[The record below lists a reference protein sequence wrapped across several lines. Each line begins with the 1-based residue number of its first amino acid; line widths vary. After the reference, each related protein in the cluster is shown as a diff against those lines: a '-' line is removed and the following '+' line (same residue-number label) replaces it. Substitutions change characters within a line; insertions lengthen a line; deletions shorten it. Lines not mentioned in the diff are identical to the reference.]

1 LIGTTLSHYE
11 ITAKL
16 GEGGMGEV
24 WRATDTSLNR
34 EVAVKV
40 LPEEMAADPDRL
52 ERFKREAQ
60 AIAALNHP
68 NIVTIYSVEE
78 ADGVN
83 LLTMEL
89 IEGKSLDHLLPA
101 GGLELDRLFPL
112 AIQISDAL
120 AAAHE
125 KGIVHRDL
133 KPANVMVTGDGRVKV
148 LDFGLAKLAEQDE
161 AVGEDTQLMTQAGM
175 VLGTV
180 PYMSPEQVQAKPVDH
195 RSDIFS
201 LGILLYEMAT
211 GERPF
216 RGDHPAS
223 VISAVLKDQP
233 PLVTEV
239 KADLPN
245 HLGRIVRRCLEKD
258 PALRYQSAKN
268 LHHELET
275 LHDEVKSGRSTVRQA
290 LPSEQ
295 SARPAPRAGADRGPV
310 LKKLGLAIGAAAI
323 LAIAGFWALRSPS
336 GERPAPTSSAAASHP
351 IAVIGFENLS
361 DPDDSQQLGRM
372 LTSLITTDLAESG
385 GLEVASSAKV
395 LASLKT
401 ATGGSGRFDTALA
414 AEAAKL
420 AGAEVMLAGQLMS
433 DDERLLLTAE
443 LVNVATGN
451 TLGSIRQDA
460 ADRSELFELAGAIA
474 GEVREQ
480 LGVAG
485 GGSGEAI
492 DLARALTDSAEAYR
506 LYTTGE
512 QALHERRFEDAVHDF
527 GLAVKEDPSFA
538 LARYKQSLAAW
549 WGGGDLD
556 RREILEDGLP
566 AIERLPD
573 RWQKLYR
580 AYLHVEKGE
589 TDEAWALLNEVLAS
603 SDALPDAYNLRGE
616 LRFHY
621 TRYWDH
627 RAMRSDLERAL
638 DLDPSF
644 KLVFYHLLD
653 SHTYLSDL
661 AAAERLIARYRREDP
676 NDRVIV
682 FGETRIAA
690 ARRDFG
696 EAVRL
701 GREEL
706 RRGGDP
712 TWEVYLACLDRAGL
726 DHESHAAHGWFIE
739 TSTGGYQKGRA
750 VFSRG
755 TSNLWNGRFEQAR
768 ADYDESTRIITQTGQ
783 PVTAHHAAGSLSAHA
798 LALSIVEKRA
808 EAIDLARQAIT
819 IDPWYPAA
827 HYLLGRF
834 LFEAGRRADGE
845 RALVAF
851 EEMENESYSPYPADW
866 LTLLRADRALALGD
880 SSTALSQL
888 DRIEGADGDPLIRSF
903 RRVSEGAAREAS
915 GDLEAAL
922 VAYRKAADPPE
933 PFWPAPFSLEIPALY
948 HVARLEEALSNHDG
962 AREYYQRYLDRWG
975 EADLPIPEVLQA
987 KARLAAL

>member
-1 LIGTTLSHYE
+1 LIGKELSHFKITAELGSGAMGVVYRAEDTTL
-11 ITAKL
+11 
-16 GEGGMGEV
+16 G
-24 WRATDTSLNR
+24 R
-34 EVAVKV
+34 EVALKV
-40 LPEEMAADPDRL
+40 LPEEMAADPERL

-89 IEGKSLDHLLPA
+89 VEGRSLDQILPT
-101 GGLELDRLFPL
+101 GGFELDRLFPL
-112 AIQISDAL
+112 AIQIADAL
-120 AAAHE
+120 AAAHD

-148 LDFGLAKLAEQDE
+148 LDFGLAKLAEQEE
-161 AVGEDTQLMTQAGM
+161 AAEETQLMTQAGM

-180 PYMSPEQVQAKPVDH
+180 PYMSPEGVQGQLVDH

-211 GERPF
+211 GSRPF
-216 RGDHPAS
+216 QGDNPAS

-245 HLGRIVRRCLEKD
+245 HLGGIIKRCLEKD
-258 PALRYQSAKN
+258 RDRRYQSTKDVRN
-268 LHHELET
+268 ELET
-275 LHDEVKSGRSTVRQA
+275 LHDEIKVAQSTVRQP

-295 SARPAPRAGADRGPV
+295 SARPAPGAGADRGPV

-323 LAIAGFWALRSPS
+323 LGIAGFWVLRSLS
-336 GERPAPTSSAAASHP
+336 EERPAPTSTAPPP
-351 IAVIGFENLS
+351 IAVVGFENLS
-361 DPDDSQQLGRM
+361 DPDDSKQLGRM
-372 LTSLITTDLAESG
+372 LMSLITTDLAESG
-385 GLEVASSAKV
+385 GLEVVSSAKV

-401 ATGGSGRFDTALA
+401 ATGGSARFDTALA

-433 DDERLLLTAE
+433 DGERLLLTAE

-460 ADRSELFELAGAIA
+460 AGRSELFGLAGAIA
-474 GEVREQ
+474 GEVRDQ
-480 LGVAG
+480 LGIAAG

-492 DLARALTDSAEAYR
+492 DLARALTESAEAYR
-506 LYTTGE
+506 LYVTGE
-512 QALHERRFEDAVHDF
+512 EALHERRFEDAVHDF
-527 GLAVKEDPSFA
+527 GLAVREDPSFT

-556 RREILEDGLP
+556 RRGILEDGLP
-566 AIERLPD
+566 AIERLPE
-573 RWQKLYR
+573 RWQKVYR

-589 TDEAWALLNEVLAS
+589 AEEAYALLNEVLGS

-616 LRFHY
+616 LRWHY
-621 TRYWDH
+621 TRYRDY
-627 RAMRSDLERAL
+627 RAVRSDLELAL
-638 DLDPSF
+638 ELDPSF

-653 SHTYLSDL
+653 SYTYLNDL
-661 AAAERLIARYRREDP
+661 GAAERLIARYRGEDP
-676 NDRVIV
+676 DDRVII

-690 ARRDFG
+690 AQRDFEG
-696 EAVRL
+696 AVRL
-701 GREEL
+701 GRQEL

-712 TWEVYLACLDRAGL
+712 NWEVYLKCLDRAGL
-726 DHESHAAHGWFIE
+726 DDESRAAHERYIE
-739 TSTGGYQKGRA
+739 NHPGEFEEALFY
-750 VFSRG
+750 RG
-755 TSNLWNGRFEQAR
+755 TSNLWSGRFEQAL
-768 ADYDESTRIITQTGQ
+768 ADFDESALLIAKAGQ
-783 PVTAHHAAGSLSAHA
+783 PVMAQHAARSQSAHA
-798 LALSIVEKRA
+798 LTLWIVEKRA
-808 EAIDLARQAIT
+808 EAIDSARQAIT
-819 IDPWYPAA
+819 LDPWHPAA

-834 LFEAGRRADGE
+834 LFEAGREADGV
-845 RALVAF
+845 RALAAF
-851 EEMENESYSPYPADW
+851 EEMKNESHSPYPAYW
-866 LTLLRADRALALGD
+866 LTLLRADRALALGEP
-880 SSTALSQL
+880 SRALSEL
-888 DRIEGADGDPLIRSF
+888 GGLEGADADPLMRSF

-922 VAYRKAADPPE
+922 VAYREAADPPE
-933 PFWPAPFSLEIPALY
+933 LFWAAPFSLELPALY
-948 HVARLEEALSNHDG
+948 HVARLEEALGNHDA
-962 AREYYQRYLDRWG
+962 ARDYYQRYLDRWG
-975 EADLPIPEVLQA
+975 EADLPIPEVLKA
-987 KARLAAL
+987 KARLADL

>member
-1 LIGTTLSHYE
+1 MIGRALSHYE

-24 WRATDTSLNR
+24 WRATDTALNR

-40 LPEEMAADPDRL
+40 LPEEMAADPERL

-78 ADGVN
+78 ADGVH

-89 IEGKSLDHLLPA
+89 VEGKSLDQMLPPS
-101 GGLELDRLFPL
+101 GFDLDQLFPL
-112 AIQISDAL
+112 AIQIADAL

-133 KPANVMVTGDGRVKV
+133 KPANVIVTGDGRVKV
-148 LDFGLAKLAEQDE
+148 LDFGLAKLAEQE
-161 AVGEDTQLMTQAGM
+161 ETAEETQLMTEAGM

-195 RSDIFS
+195 RSDVFS
-201 LGILLYEMAT
+201 LGTLLYEMAT

-216 RGDHPAS
+216 RGDNPAS

-233 PLVTEV
+233 PLVTAV

-258 PALRYQSAKN
+258 PDLRYRSAKN

-275 LHDEVKSGRSTVRQA
+275 LHDEVKSGQSAVKQA
-290 LPSEQ
+290 LSSEQ
-295 SARPAPRAGADRGPV
+295 SARPVPRAGAPPGPV

-323 LAIAGFWALRSPS
+323 LGIAGFWVLRSPS
-336 GERPAPTSSAAASHP
+336 EDRSAPTSTAAAPPP
-351 IAVIGFENLS
+351 IAVVGFENLS

-372 LTSLITTDLAESG
+372 LMSLITTDLAESG

-433 DDERLLLTAE
+433 DGERLLLTAE

-460 ADRSELFELAGAIA
+460 ADRSELFGLADAIA
-474 GEVREQ
+474 GEVRDQ
-480 LGVAG
+480 LGIAAG
-485 GGSGEAI
+485 SRSGEAI
-492 DLARALTDSAEAYR
+492 DLARVLTDSAEAYR
-506 LYTTGE
+506 LYVTGE
-512 QALHERRFEDAVHDF
+512 QALHDRRFEDAVHDF
-527 GLAVKEDPSFA
+527 GLAVREDPSFA
-538 LARYKQSLAAW
+538 LARYKQSMAAW
-549 WGGGDLD
+549 WGGSAGD

-566 AIERLPD
+566 ASERLPE
-573 RWQKLYR
+573 RWQKVYR
-580 AYLHVEKGE
+580 AYLHVEEGE
-589 TDEAWALLNEVLAS
+589 AEEAYALLNEVLER
-603 SDALPDAYNLRGE
+603 SDTLPDAYNLRGE
-616 LRFHY
+616 IRWHY
-621 TRYWDH
+621 NRYRDY
-627 RAMRSDLERAL
+627 RAARSDLERAL
-638 DLDPSF
+638 KLDPSF

-653 SHTYLSDL
+653 SYAYVNDL
-661 AAAERLIARYRREDP
+661 AAAERLIARYREEDP
-676 NDRVIV
+676 DDRVII

-690 ARRDFG
+690 ARRDFE
-696 EAVRL
+696 EAARL

-706 RRGGDP
+706 RRGGS
-712 TWEVYLACLDRAGL
+712 TAWEEYLASLDRAGL
-726 DHESHAAHGWFIE
+726 DDESRAAKKQYI
-739 TSTGGYQKGRA
+739 GGHRKGNA
-750 VFSRG
+750 LLHRG
-755 TSNLWNGRFEQAR
+755 LSSFWNGRFEQAL
-768 ADYDESTRIITQTGQ
+768 ADFDESTLFIATAGQ
-783 PVTAHHAAGSLSAHA
+783 PADASVAVEARFAHA
-798 LALSIVEKRA
+798 LALWIVGKRA
-808 EAIDLARQAIT
+808 EAIDSARQAIT
-819 IDPWYPAA
+819 IDPWHPAA

-834 LFEAGRRADGE
+834 LFEAGREAEGD
-845 RALVAF
+845 RALAAF
-851 EEMENESYSPYPADW
+851 EEMKDESYSPYPAYW
-866 LTLLRADRALALGD
+866 LKLLRADRALTNGD
-880 SSTALSQL
+880 SSPALSEL
-888 DRIEGADGDPLIRSF
+888 GRLEGADADPLMRSF
-903 RRVSEGAAREAS
+903 QRVSEGAALEAS

-922 VAYRKAADPPE
+922 VPYRKAADPPE
-933 PFWPAPFSLEIPALY
+933 LFWAGPFSLEIPALY
-948 HVARLEEALSNHDG
+948 HVARLEEALGDHDA